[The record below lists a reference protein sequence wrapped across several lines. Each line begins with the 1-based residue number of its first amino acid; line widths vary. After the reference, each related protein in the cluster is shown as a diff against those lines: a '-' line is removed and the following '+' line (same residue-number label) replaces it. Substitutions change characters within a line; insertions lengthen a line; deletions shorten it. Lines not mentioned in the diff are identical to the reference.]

1 MFALPNP
8 YVAGIISV
16 SPYRGLFFLAT
27 VTIMSFYGLYVWLR
41 EKTFAPEARLCLAV
55 FAFFF
60 LVNTSFNGY
69 HGGFSAGPR
78 YLVPGL
84 AFLALPL
91 VVAFARNRFSR
102 VLTGA
107 LAVISIVNQT
117 LLTATDA
124 QNSLAVGGHARLDDA
139 HRKDDFFCQI
149 VGEYAWPLFAH
160 GRAWPVLDRMIEV
173 RVEKQNV
180 ELEAEGVAEPER
192 QARAAALERD
202 LRDSIARGEAQPF
215 ILGAIKGPVS
225 VNPIGTFDGLLT
237 FTFFPA
243 NSLQTDWNS
252 FNVGEFL
259 FPQSRASLLPLLLV
273 TGGLCGLLIFT
284 AACRTRP

>member
-1 MFALPNP
+1 
-8 YVAGIISV
+8 
-16 SPYRGLFFLAT
+16 
-27 VTIMSFYGLYVWLR
+27 MSFYGLYVWLR
-41 EKTFAPEARLCLAV
+41 EKTFAPEARLCLAI

-91 VVAFARNRFSR
+91 VVAFSRSRVSR
-102 VLTGA
+102 VLTAA
-107 LAVISIVNQT
+107 LAMISIVNQT

-124 QNSLAVGGHARLDDA
+124 QNSLAVGGHARLDAA

-149 VGEYAWPLFAH
+149 IGEYAWPIFAS
-160 GRAWPVLDRMIEV
+160 GRAWPVLDQLIEV
-173 RVEKQNV
+173 RLEKQNG
-180 ELEAEGVAEPER
+180 ELEAESVAEPER
-192 QARAAALERD
+192 QARAAAFERE
-202 LRDSIARGEAQPF
+202 LRDSVARGEAKPF
-215 ILGAIKGPVS
+215 ILGAMKGPVS
-225 VNPIGTFDGLLT
+225 VNPIGTYDGLLT

-243 NSLQTDWNS
+243 NSLQCDWNS

-259 FPQSRASLLPLLLV
+259 FPQRRASLLPLLLV
-273 TGGLCGLLIFT
+273 TGGWCVMLIG
-284 AACRTRP
+284 AAARRDRSAENRPHPG